1 MLSIF
6 PLTSLESKIGTDD
19 VAKWGLLL
27 FITRM
32 VCHADLLQAQLQTLA
47 LNLWNLAQKHGF
59 GNTKYTVSISLGVLY
74 FKMCMVLISQSE

>member
-19 VAKWGLLL
+19 VAKWGLFL

-74 FKMCMVLISQSE
+74 FKMWF